1 MTATANLPRRGLW
14 QALPAEGEGGVFTQS
29 WFPLCL
35 AAEVA
40 PGQVKGVEFLDGK
53 VVVFRGE
60 DGKAHVMSA
69 YCPHVG
75 ADLSVGKVIGN
86 NVQCAFHH
94 WEYDGTGQCVKT
106 GIGDPPPSNACLF
119 VFPSA
124 ERFGMI
130 WAFNGETPLFDLPAL
145 PYPDDQLLTN
155 AYKMD
160 GELHS
165 DPWVFAA
172 NTPDMQHLKVVHK
185 MQFEVDDPHDL
196 VNWHAFGMDFSYL
209 AVHQGGVPMQNHA
222 GILGTSLFFRWGQ
235 YGDYWRAGI
244 TGFGLPRAGWHQVYS
259 FQAVLKGP
267 TARQNLDDVIAVS
280 RRTVGEDRDILNTVH
295 YRQGLLTRSDK
306 TLGKFFAYLRKYP
319 RAHPSS
325 EFIT

>member
-106 GIGDPPPSNACLF
+106 GAFREDLYYRLNVIGINLPSLR
-119 VFPSA
+119 
-124 ERFGMI
+124 ERP
-130 WAFNGETPLFDLPAL
+130 EDVPLLAYHFLQKYSRKSSKEVTKISLDAL
-145 PYPDDQLLTN
+145 QALCPN
-155 AYKMD
+155 
-160 GELHS
+160 
-165 DPWVFAA
+165 
-172 NTPDMQHLKVVHK
+172 LKSVALVVAS
-185 MQFEVDDPHDL
+185 Q
-196 VNWHAFGMDFSYL
+196 A
-209 AVHQGGVPMQNHA
+209 
-222 GILGTSLFFRWGQ
+222 TRW
-235 YGDYWRAGI
+235 
-244 TGFGLPRAGWHQVYS
+244 
-259 FQAVLKGP
+259 
-267 TARQNLDDVIAVS
+267 
-280 RRTVGEDRDILNTVH
+280 
-295 YRQGLLTRSDK
+295 
-306 TLGKFFAYLRKYP
+306 
-319 RAHPSS
+319 
-325 EFIT
+325 

>member
-1 MTATANLPRRGLW
+1 MPKAPLW
-14 QALPAEGEGGVFTQS
+14 RALPAEGESGVFSQS

-35 AAEVA
+35 ASEVA
-40 PGQVKGVEFLDGK
+40 VGAVLGVDFLDGR
-53 VVVFRGE
+53 VVVFRGD
-60 DGKAHVMSA
+60 DGIVRVMSA

-75 ADLSVGKVIGN
+75 ADLSVGRVVGN

-94 WEYDGTGQCVKT
+94 WEYDGSGQCVKT
-106 GIGDPPPSNACLF
+106 GIGDPPPRNACLF

-130 WAFNGETPLFDLPAL
+130 WAFNGETPLFDLPTL
-145 PYPDDQLLTN
+145 PYADDLLLTN

-185 MQFEVDDPHDL
+185 MQFEVEDPHDL
-196 VNWHAFGMDFSYL
+196 VRWHDYGMEFSYL
-209 AVHQGGVPMQNHA
+209 AVHQGGVPMQNLA
-222 GILGTSLFFRWGQ
+222 GILGTSLFYRWGQ

-259 FQAVLKGP
+259 FQAVLKGEAG
-267 TARQNLDDVIAVS
+267 ARNLQDVVSVS

-295 YRQGLLTRSDK
+295 YRQGLLGKSDK
-306 TLGKFFAYLRKYP
+306 TLARFFTYLRGYP
-319 RAHPSS
+319 RAHPSAL
-325 EFIT
+325 FIK